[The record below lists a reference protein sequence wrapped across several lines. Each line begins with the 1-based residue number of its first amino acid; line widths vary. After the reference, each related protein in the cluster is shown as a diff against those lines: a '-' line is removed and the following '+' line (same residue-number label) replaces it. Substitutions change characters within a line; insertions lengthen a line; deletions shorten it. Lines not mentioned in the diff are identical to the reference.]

1 MALFSFRSGWEAA
14 PQALPPDSMA
24 FVIGDVHGHREHLDA
39 MLGLLRLEIGRA
51 RERSITCQLVLLG
64 DYVDRGPCSIG
75 TLRRVA
81 GILDAEG
88 IPVHAL
94 CGNHDHYLIEF
105 LFGEL
110 PNPEALEV
118 WCGNGGL
125 TTLAELGIDAAEL
138 VDGDLVEL
146 AARARVTAGP
156 EAVAML
162 SRLQLYRTIGGYV
175 CVHAGINP
183 GRPLG
188 EHGRGEFLWLRE
200 PFLGGRGWKHPFTA
214 VHGHTIRGPEVL
226 PHRIAVGFTRDH
238 RLQQQLQVFFEQAAE
253 RFRLLRQFRQDGRQR
268 AALLVHVAVFARQIS
283 ARGLF
288 ALLGRRARFD
298 QPEQL
303 RAPLDEDAL
312 QRFQHQRVLVLEV
325 GVEAADREAGAG
337 HDLTDRRCTEAAT
350 AQRFRGRSEDAGA
363 GFLFLFAARDHV
375 CDSV

>member
-1 MALFSFRSGWEAA
+1 MALFSFRSGWEEA
-14 PQALPPDSMA
+14 PQAMPPDSMA

-51 RERSITCQLVLLG
+51 RERGIACQLVLLG

-81 GILDAEG
+81 GILDVEG

-105 LFGEL
+105 LFGKL

-125 TTLAELGIDAAEL
+125 TTLAELGIDAAE
-138 VDGDLVEL
+138 VAAGNPVEL
-146 AARARVTAGP
+146 AARARVAAGP

-183 GRPLG
+183 GRPLS

-226 PHRIAVGFTRDH
+226 PHRIAVDSGVYRTGVLSAVQLSGN
-238 RLQQQLQVFFEQAAE
+238 RL
-253 RFRLLRQFRQDGRQR
+253 RFLCITSEPKLKAFKRLP
-268 AALLVHVAVFARQIS
+268 
-283 ARGLF
+283 GL
-288 ALLGRRARFD
+288 D
-298 QPEQL
+298 QPRRFGAIEPL
-303 RAPLDEDAL
+303 AAP
-312 QRFQHQRVLVLEV
+312 
-325 GVEAADREAGAG
+325 RELAMIAV
-337 HDLTDRRCTEAAT
+337 A
-350 AQRFRGRSEDAGA
+350 
-363 GFLFLFAARDHV
+363 
-375 CDSV
+375 